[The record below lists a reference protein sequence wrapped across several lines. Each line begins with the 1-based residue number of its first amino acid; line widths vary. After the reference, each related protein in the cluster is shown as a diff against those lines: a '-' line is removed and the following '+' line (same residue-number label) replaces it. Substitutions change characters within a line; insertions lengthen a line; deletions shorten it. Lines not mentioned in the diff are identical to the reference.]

1 MQFAMASCVVAGRA
15 GLTELVDDF
24 VIRQDVQDLMTR
36 ISVQADDAE
45 HPNMPGYSPFDQVT
59 VKLKN
64 GQTLQS
70 KEVVTVRGGPDFP
83 LNRAQLWAKFDDCAA
98 VGHFEGSALKLF
110 DAFMALDQ
118 IAHVSDI
125 PGLSSGKKK

>member
-1 MQFAMASCVVAGRA
+1 MEFAMASCVVAGRA

-24 VIRQDVQDLMTR
+24 VIRKDVQDLMR
-36 ISVQADDAE
+36 KISVQADDAE

-70 KEVVTVRGGPDFP
+70 KEVVTVRGGPDSP
-83 LNRAQLWAKFDDCAA
+83 LSRAQLWAKFDDCAR
-98 VGHFEGSALKLF
+98 VGHLEVSALKLF

-118 IAHVSDI
+118 VAHVSDI